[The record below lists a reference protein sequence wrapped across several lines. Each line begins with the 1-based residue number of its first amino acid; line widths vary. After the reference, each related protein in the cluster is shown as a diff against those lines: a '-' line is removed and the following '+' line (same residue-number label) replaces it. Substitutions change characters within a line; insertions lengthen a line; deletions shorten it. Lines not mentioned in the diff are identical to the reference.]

1 MTINSLLKSFCV
13 TKIKEKEYYTE
24 GEKKEIKARYRA
36 ILKEVKPFLQ
46 GDDLK
51 QIRKAFDISMEAHKE
66 MRRKSGEP
74 YIYHPLEVALICI
87 QEIGLGPTSVIC
99 ALLHDV
105 VEDTEL
111 TLEDIE
117 EDFGPKVSTIIDGL
131 TKIAENFEQ
140 SQSAQAE
147 NFRKMLLTL
156 SEDVRVI
163 LIKLA
168 DRLHNMRTLKS
179 MARNSQLKI
188 AHETIYIYAPLAH
201 RLGLYQIKSELE
213 DLYLK
218 YSEPEVYKV
227 VAQKLK
233 SSKKKREEFIETFME
248 PISRRLKTSNIDF
261 FIKGRPKHIFSIA
274 SKINK
279 QNISF
284 ENIYDLFA
292 IRIILKGISV
302 SDLER
307 EKAACWHAYSIVT
320 DEYRPNPD
328 RLKDWIST
336 PRSNGYESL
345 HTTVMSHTGAWVEVQ
360 IRTERMD
367 DVAER
372 GYAAH
377 WKYKGADTSL
387 NKPLDQWI
395 NQVRETLQAKDNS
408 AMEFIEDFR
417 GNLYNEE
424 VFAFTPKGDL
434 KVLRKGATVLDFAY
448 DIHTEIGRKC
458 TAGKLNGHL
467 VPISHVLKNGDQVEI
482 LTTKNQKPTEDW
494 LRFVVTSKAKARIK
508 DSLKEENKTYVIDG
522 KEIITKRLKILGLEN
537 TLETINQLRAYFNKK
552 DYNDLY
558 YSFGK
563 GYILPDKIRGF
574 KAEREV
580 QAHKRLKHN
589 IDDDAY
595 ATARNFEKAIIKSKG
610 NDSLL
615 IGDDLQQ
622 LDYTLSQCCSP
633 IPGDDVFGFLTVNEG
648 IKVHRTNCPNSQ
660 QLLSHYGNRVI
671 KAQWSSQV
679 EKAYLATIELK
690 GIDRV
695 GMIQDISKVISEEL
709 HINMRGLNVNT
720 EHGVF
725 EGHIKVFVFDTKHME
740 KLIRKLSKIKDVD
753 KVSRV
758 RNEDK

>member
-1 MTINSLLKSFCV
+1 MGKV
-13 TKIKEKEYYTE
+13 KEYYSE
-24 GEKKEIKARYRA
+24 SEKKEIKVRYRA
-36 ILKEVKPFLQ
+36 ILKEAKPYLQ

-74 YIYHPLEVALICI
+74 YIYHPLEVALICV
-87 QEIGLGPTSVIC
+87 QEIGLGPTSIIC

-117 EDFGPKVSTIIDGL
+117 KGFGPKVRRIIDGL

-168 DRLHNMRTLKS
+168 DRLHNMRTLQS

-218 YSEPEVYKV
+218 YNEPEAYQL
-227 VAQKLK
+227 VAQKLR
-233 SSKKKREEFIETFME
+233 STKKKREDFIQTFMQ
-248 PISRRLKTSNIDF
+248 PIAARLKSSEIEF

-274 SKINK
+274 NKIKK
-279 QNISF
+279 QGTSF

-292 IRIILKGISV
+292 IRIILKGIPV
-302 SDLER
+302 DELEK

-320 DEYRPNPD
+320 DEYKPNPD

-377 WKYKGADTSL
+377 WKYKGSDTSL
-387 NKPLDQWI
+387 NRPLDQWI
-395 NQVRETLQAKDNS
+395 NQVRETLEAKDNS
-408 AMEFIEDFR
+408 AMEFLEDFR

-448 DIHTEIGRKC
+448 DIHTEVGSKC
-458 TAGKLNGHL
+458 TAGKVNSHL
-467 VPISHVLKNGDQVEI
+467 VPISYVLKNGDQVEI

-494 LRFVVTSKAKARIK
+494 LRFVVTSKAKGRIK
-508 DSLKEENKTYVIDG
+508 DALKEENKTYISDG
-522 KEIITKRLKILGLEN
+522 KDILAKKLKILGLEN
-537 TLETINQLRAYFNKK
+537 SLETTNQLRAYFNKK
-552 DYNDLY
+552 DYTDLF

-563 GYILPDKIRGF
+563 GYISPDRLKKF
-574 KAEREV
+574 KSDR
-580 QAHKRLKHN
+580 QSQINKRLKTN
-589 IDDDAY
+589 LQDEAF
-595 ATARNFEKAIIKSKG
+595 ATAKSFEKAIKSKG
-610 NDSLL
+610 TDSLL
-615 IGDDLQQ
+615 IGDDLQK
-622 LDYTLSQCCSP
+622 LDYTLSQCCNP
-633 IPGDDVFGFLTVNEG
+633 IPGDNVFGFLTVNEG
-648 IKVHRTNCPNSQ
+648 IKVHRTSCPNSQ

-679 EKAYLATIELK
+679 ERAYLAIISLK
-690 GIDRV
+690 GIDRL
-695 GMIQDISKVISEEL
+695 GMIQDISRVISEEL

-720 EHGVF
+720 NHGVF
-725 EGHIKVFVFDTKHME
+725 EGEIKVFVFDTKHME
-740 KLIRKLSKIKDVD
+740 KLKSKLKKIKGID
-753 KVSRV
+753 KVERV
-758 RNEDK
+758 KKEDN